1 MLRYRVL
8 IFLAITIF
16 MAALTP
22 AGNGY
27 AASTS
32 VPLGGDKGDK
42 SQIAEIMAVR
52 WAHHVDAASGIE
64 NLRIVLDLTGP
75 VTFKS
80 EVSGRLIPQ
89 LIVNITGAIPGNIN
103 ETYEIE
109 GRVAEMLTIDAVAS
123 FSTRLILQLPLMID
137 ASDYKVFTLPSDKS
151 NNKPHRVV
159 IDVKEKVPPVKY
171 IFSAGLKNKSIVID
185 PGHGGSD
192 SGAVGLNQTQEKT
205 ITLEIAHRLR
215 GLLEKTGAKVIMTR
229 MDDRDVFGKNASA
242 TDELNARTA
251 IANKSKADAFV
262 SIHIDAFI
270 NRIAGGTTTYYY
282 QKTPYDAL
290 LAQSIQS
297 FTGSA
302 SGLQDRGAVAANF
315 YVIKNT
321 VMPAVLAEIAF
332 ISNPA
337 EEKLLKTA
345 EFQQKMAQGIFYGLD
360 SFFTQAADLGGAR
373 K

>member
-16 MAALTP
+16 MVALTP

-205 ITLEIAHRLR
+205 ITLEIAYRLR

-229 MDDRDVFGKNASA
+229 SDDRDVFGKNASA

-251 IANKSKADAFV
+251 IANNSKADAFI
-262 SIHIDAFI
+262 SIHIDAFT

-337 EEKLLKTA
+337 EERLIKTA

-360 SFFTQAADLGGAR
+360 RFFTQAADLRGA